1 VPDASWPLELYEGGV
16 GVIAVYNTEYNSRF
30 APQIK
35 SMLELRA
42 ALGRSYRTLSFN
54 LQSFDRFVC
63 GSSPEAN
70 KLTQELAQK
79 WCADGASATGSG
91 YKMAVMRDFGK
102 YLVSIGIDAFVF
114 PASWIPKQATGLP
127 HIFTDEEI
135 RLFFAAADSVPPHFN
150 SPMWE
155 YVIPVIFRI
164 IFACGLRPQ
173 EARLLK
179 RDDLDYE
186 NCVMLVTESKG
197 NKDRLLPICDDLAE
211 LCRKYDVIADC
222 KQSNREF
229 FFQAPKGG
237 VYRSAWLTAQF
248 HRVRRIAGGIA
259 EGSVPYDLRHNF
271 ATQTIMRWVEEK
283 RDFNKWLPYLST
295 YMGHETFKSTFYYVH
310 LLPERLSACD
320 FTKISG
326 IIPEVVK

>member
-1 VPDASWPLELYEGGV
+1 M
-16 GVIAVYNTEYNSRF
+16 ITNYNTAYNSLF
-30 APQIK
+30 TPQIK

-42 ALGRSYRTLSFN
+42 TLGRSYKTLSFN

-63 GSSPEAN
+63 GNYPEAD

-79 WCADGASATGSG
+79 WCADGAAAVGSG
-91 YKMAVMRDFGK
+91 YRMHVMRDFGK
-102 YLVSIGIDAFVF
+102 YLVSIGTDAFIF
-114 PASWIPKQATGLP
+114 PASWIPKHKAELP
-127 HIFTDEEI
+127 HLFTNAE
-135 RLFFAAADSVPPHFN
+135 LQQFFDAADTVPSHFN

-155 YVIPVIFRI
+155 YVIPVIFRV

-179 RDDLDYE
+179 RNDFDYKNRE
-186 NCVMLVTESKG
+186 ILITESKG
-197 NKDRLLPICDDLAE
+197 HKDRLLPICDDLAE
-211 LCRKYDVIADC
+211 LCRRYDDIAEC
-222 KQSNREF
+222 GQPNRKF

-237 VYRSAWLTAQF
+237 AYRSAWLTAQF
-248 HRVRRIAGGIA
+248 HRVRRLAGGIA

-271 ATQTIMRWVEEK
+271 ATQTIMRWTEEK
-283 RDFNKWLPYLST
+283 RDFNRWLPYLSA
-295 YMGHETFKSTFYYVH
+295 YMGHETFNATYYYVH

-326 IIPEVVK
+326 IIPEVEK

>member
-1 VPDASWPLELYEGGV
+1 M
-16 GVIAVYNTEYNSRF
+16 IANYSTSYNSIF

-42 ALGRSYRTLSFN
+42 SLGRSYRTLSFN

-63 GSSPEAN
+63 LNCPEAD

-91 YKMAVMRDFGK
+91 YKTAVMRDFGK
-102 YLVSIGIDAFVF
+102 YLVSTGTDAFVF
-114 PASWIPKQATGLP
+114 PASWIPKHRAELP
-127 HIFTDEEI
+127 HIFTDTE
-135 RLFFAAADSVPPHFN
+135 LLKFFAAADSVPPHFN

-155 YVIPVIFRI
+155 YVIPMIFRM

-179 RDDLDYE
+179 RSGVDYE
-186 NCVMLVTESKG
+186 NQVIFVVESKG

-211 LCRKYDVIADC
+211 LCRKYDSIANYRQPD
-222 KQSNREF
+222 REY

-237 VYRSAWLTAQF
+237 AYRTAWLTAQF
-248 HRVRRIAGGIA
+248 HRVRKLAGGIA

-271 ATQTIMRWVEEK
+271 ATKTIMRWAEEK

-295 YMGHETFKSTFYYVH
+295 YMGHETFSATYYYVH

-320 FTKISG
+320 FTKITG
-326 IIPEVVK
+326 IIPEVAK